1 LIQKVDIKEIKKII
15 MAKNNKTQTS
25 FSSTQQYLDIAE
37 IKDDTIVMKD
47 GTLRAVLL
55 VSSINF
61 ALKSEDEQNAV
72 IDAYVRFLNNLSF
85 TLQIVIQS
93 RELDIDNYLEYL
105 KGKEKEQVNKLLK
118 VQTADYI
125 EYIKELTSLGQIMN
139 KRFFIVVP
147 YDPLTDKHKSFFSSI
162 SEALKPATIIKLK
175 EKLFVKYKDMLDRR
189 IESVAG
195 GLESMGVAVA
205 RLDTQSLI
213 ELYYKTYNPETSKNQ
228 ELVDLEK
235 IRVEK

>member
-1 LIQKVDIKEIKKII
+1 MPENSLNKNKV
-15 MAKNNKTQTS
+15 S
-25 FSSTQQYLDIAE
+25 VSTQQYLNIAE
-37 IKDDTIVMKD
+37 IKDNTVVMKD

-72 IDAYVRFLNNLSF
+72 IDSYVRFLNNLSF

-93 RELDIDNYLEYL
+93 RELDINNYLEYL
-105 KGKEKEQVNKLLK
+105 KEKEKEQMNKLLK

-125 EYIKELTSLGQIMN
+125 EYIKELTSLGKIMN
-139 KRFFIVVP
+139 KRFYVIIP
-147 YDPLTDKHKSFFSSI
+147 YDPLTDKHKGFMSLLG
-162 SEALKPATIIKLK
+162 ETLKPATVIKLK
-175 EKLFVKYKDMLDRR
+175 EKTFKNYQEMLDRR
-189 IESVAG
+189 IDSVSG
-195 GLESMGVAVA
+195 GLESLGVAVA

-213 ELYYKTYNPETSKNQ
+213 ELYYKTYNPETSQNQ
-228 ELVDLEK
+228 ELVDINK

>member
-1 LIQKVDIKEIKKII
+1 
-15 MAKNNKTQTS
+15 MAKNLAKNKIAT
-25 FSSTQQYLDIAE
+25 FTQQYLNIAE
-37 IKDDTIVMKD
+37 IKDNTVIMKD

-72 IDAYVRFLNNLSF
+72 IDSYIRFLNNISF
-85 TLQIVIQS
+85 MVQIVIQS
-93 RELDIDNYLEYL
+93 RELNIDNYLQYL
-105 KGKEKEQVNKLLK
+105 KDREKEQTNKLLK

-125 EYIKELTSLGQIMN
+125 EYIKELTSLGKIMN
-139 KRFFIVVP
+139 KRFYVIVP
-147 YDPLTDKHKSFFSSI
+147 YDPLTDKHKGFFSLI
-162 SEALKPATIIKLK
+162 SEALRPATIIKLK
-175 EKLFVKYKDMLDRR
+175 EKTFKNYQEMLDRR
-189 IESVAG
+189 IESVSG

-213 ELYYKTYNPETSKNQ
+213 ELYYKTYNPETSPNQ
-228 ELVDLEK
+228 ELVELDK

>member
-1 LIQKVDIKEIKKII
+1 MPKSK
-15 MAKNNKTQTS
+15 MAKNS
-25 FSSTQQYLDIAE
+25 VSVSTQQYLDIAE
-37 IKDDTIVMKD
+37 VKENTIVMKD

-72 IDAYVRFLNNLSF
+72 IDSYVRFLNNLSF

-105 KGKEKEQVNKLLK
+105 KEKEKEQINKLLK

-125 EYIKELTSLGQIMN
+125 EYIKELTSLGKIMN
-139 KRFFIVVP
+139 KRFYIVVP
-147 YDPLTDKHKSFFSSI
+147 YNPLTDKRKSFFSLI
-162 SEALKPATIIKLK
+162 GEALKPATIIKLK
-175 EKLFVKYKDMLDRR
+175 EKTFREYQEMLERR
-189 IESVAG
+189 LESVIG

-228 ELVDLEK
+228 NLVDLDK
-235 IRVEK
+235 IRVER

>member
-1 LIQKVDIKEIKKII
+1 
-15 MAKNNKTQTS
+15 MAKNNKTQSS

-37 IKDDTIVMKD
+37 IKDNTIVMKD

-72 IDAYVRFLNNLSF
+72 INSYVRFLNNLSF

-93 RELDIDNYLEYL
+93 RELDIDNYLDYL

-175 EKLFVKYKDMLDRR
+175 EKLFVKYKDMLERR
-189 IESVAG
+189 VESVAG
-195 GLESMGVAVA
+195 GLESMGVAIA

-228 ELVDLEK
+228 ELVDLDK
-235 IRVEK
+235 LRVEK

>member
-1 LIQKVDIKEIKKII
+1 MPKNSL
-15 MAKNNKTQTS
+15 AKNNVS
-25 FSSTQQYLDIAE
+25 VSTQQYLDIAE
-37 IKDDTIVMKD
+37 IKDNTVVMKD

-72 IDAYVRFLNNLSF
+72 IDSYVRFLNNLSF

-93 RELDIDNYLEYL
+93 RELDIDNYLQYL
-105 KGKEKEQVNKLLK
+105 KAKEKEQTNKLLK

-125 EYIKELTSLGQIMN
+125 EYIRDLTSLGKIMN
-139 KRFFIVVP
+139 KRFYIVVP
-147 YDPLTDKHKSFFSSI
+147 YNPLTDKHKSFFSLI
-162 SEALKPATIIKLK
+162 GEALKPATIIKLK
-175 EKLFVKYKDMLDRR
+175 EKTFREYQEMLERR
-189 IESVAG
+189 IESVTG

-213 ELYYKTYNPETSKNQ
+213 ELYYKTYNPETAKNQ
-228 ELVDLEK
+228 NLVDLDK
-235 IRVEK
+235 LRVEK

>member
-1 LIQKVDIKEIKKII
+1 
-15 MAKNNKTQTS
+15 MAKTSKGKTNIS
-25 FSSTQQYLDIAE
+25 ASTQQYLDIAE
-37 IKDDTIVMKD
+37 IKDGTVVMKD

-72 IDAYVRFLNNLSF
+72 IGAYVRFLNNLSF

-93 RELDIDNYLEYL
+93 RELDIDNYIQYL
-105 KGKEKEQVNKLLK
+105 RSKEKEQTNKLLK

-125 EYIKELTSLGQIMN
+125 EYIKELTSLGKIMN
-139 KRFFIVVP
+139 KRFYIVVP
-147 YDPLTDKHKSFFSSI
+147 YDPLTDKHKSFFNLI
-162 SEALKPATIIKLK
+162 GEAMRPATVIKLK
-175 EKLFVKYKDMLDRR
+175 DKTFRKYQEMLERR
-189 IESVAG
+189 VESVMN
-195 GLESMGVAVA
+195 GLESMGMAVV

-228 ELVDLEK
+228 ELVSLEK
-235 IRVEK
+235 IRVEQ